1 MDADLLMNLAAAVSV
16 DLATKFPTATI
27 GAQQTPIAF
36 TWEANPEIDGRDQRL
51 QKPLVIT
58 LDWAER
64 LQSENGMDVEE
75 FDLLTIVQMNLS
87 AKVNEKTTVQALSAL
102 TAAIA
107 RFLRPRD
114 ESHAIEVNGEVVVC
128 VKVSRSPARNIEEHK
143 TNSRFYAEII
153 STWKAA

>member
-1 MDADLLMNLAAAVSV
+1 MTDDLLMNLAAAVSV
-16 DLATKFPTATI
+16 DLAAKFPTVTI
-27 GAQQTPIAF
+27 GAQETPVAF
-36 TWEANPEIDGRDQRL
+36 AWEANPEIDVRDPRL

-58 LDWAER
+58 LDWGER
-64 LQSENGMDVEE
+64 LQSEDGMDVEE

-87 AKVNEKTTVQALSAL
+87 AKTNEKTTVQALSAL

-114 ESHAIEVNGEVVVC
+114 KSHALEVDGEVVFC
-128 VKVSRSPARNIEEHK
+128 VKTSRSPARNIEEHK
-143 TNSRFYAEII
+143 TNSRYYAEII